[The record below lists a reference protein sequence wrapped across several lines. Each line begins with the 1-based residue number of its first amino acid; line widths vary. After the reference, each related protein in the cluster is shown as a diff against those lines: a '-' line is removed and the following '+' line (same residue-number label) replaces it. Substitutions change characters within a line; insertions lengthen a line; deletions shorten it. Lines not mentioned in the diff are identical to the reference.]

1 MHITRR
7 TFVVGASLAVMPAMT
22 GWASALSIGDKSILT
37 VSDGKLVLPMSFV
50 LPDVPKADTEHL
62 LASNGLPTDR
72 VEHEC
77 NLTLLRDGE
86 RVVLFDAGSGSNFVP
101 TAGALGDFLS
111 VTGVDPESVTD
122 VVFTHAH
129 PDHLWGILDDFDEI
143 AFPNAQLHIGR
154 PEWDFWRSGDA
165 IEKVGEAR
173 QSFAIGAQNRF
184 AAMEDRVQLF
194 DAGAEVLP
202 GVEAVDTSGHT
213 PGHMSFAVH
222 SGADYVM
229 VIGDAIINHVISFH
243 RPDWPFG
250 SDQDP
255 QKGIATRTA
264 LLDRLAG
271 DKARMIGF
279 HLPNGGLGRV
289 ERSEQTYRFVQDR

>member
-1 MHITRR
+1 MQFTRR
-7 TFVVGASLAVMPAMT
+7 TFIAGATLAALPAMT
-22 GWASALSIGDKSILT
+22 GRTAALSIGDKSILT
-37 VSDGKLVLPMSFV
+37 VSDGKLVLPMSFI
-50 LPDVPKADTEHL
+50 LPDVPRADTDRL
-62 LASNGLPTDR
+62 LSGNGLPVDR

-101 TAGALGDFLS
+101 TAGALGETLS
-111 VTGVDPESVTD
+111 VAGVDPGSVTD
-122 VVFTHAH
+122 VIFTHAH

-154 PEWDFWRSGDA
+154 TEWDFWRSEDA

-173 QSFAIGAQNRF
+173 QSFAVGAQNRF
-184 AAMEDRVQLF
+184 AAMEERVQLF
-194 DAGAEVLP
+194 DAGAEVVP
-202 GVEAVDTSGHT
+202 NVEAVDTSDHT
-213 PGHMSFAVH
+213 PGHMAFAVH
-222 SGADYVM
+222 SGGDYVM

-255 QKGIATRTA
+255 QNGIATRTA

-279 HLPNGGLGRV
+279 HLPNGGMGRV
-289 ERSEQTYRFVQDR
+289 ERAEQAFRFVQDL

>member
-1 MHITRR
+1 MLITRR
-7 TFVVGASLAVMPAMT
+7 TFIAGAALAALPAVT
-22 GWASALSIGDKSILT
+22 REATALSVGDKSILT
-37 VSDGKLVLPMSFV
+37 VSDGKMVLPMSLI
-50 LPDVPKADTEHL
+50 LPDVPKADSGQL
-62 LASNGLPTDR
+62 LTTHGLPVDQ

-86 RVVLFDAGSGSNFVP
+86 RTILFDAGSGSNFIP
-101 TAGALGDFLS
+101 TAGALVETLS
-111 VTGVDPESVTD
+111 AAGIEPDAVTD
-122 VVFTHAH
+122 VIFTHAH

-154 PEWDFWRSGDA
+154 AEWNFWRSDDA

-173 QSFAIGAQNRF
+173 QSFAVGAKNRF
-184 AAMEDRVQLF
+184 AAMKDRVQLF
-194 DAGAEVLP
+194 DAGSEVLP
-202 GVEAVDTSGHT
+202 DVEAVDTSGHT

-222 SGADYVM
+222 SRGDYVM
-229 VIGDAIINHVISFH
+229 VIGDAIINHVISFS

-264 LLDRLAG
+264 LLERLAD
-271 DKARMIGF
+271 DKAQIIGF

-289 ERSEQTYRFVQDR
+289 ERAEQAFRFVQDG